1 MIQKLLS
8 ILSISFIVFALGS
21 NAAATQT
28 KDEETIPISKSKL
41 ATVNLPPGAHRI
53 NDQNL
58 PSEIKETLAKIAVSG
73 GSNVR
78 QGNSEVILWSGNY
91 AKSKGSE
98 MIKKLETVLQN
109 SGWEYEIG
117 AKQNDFVLFSLFRTA
132 PERRLLFGFF
142 VPSEDIFV
150 FALTEMI
157 RADGE
162 SVTSAENQVQEMN
175 HTSKSTDKTN
185 SSGSGLTGK
194 WSRGEGSGFI
204 DSTGKTQYK
213 AGAIY
218 SFEFFP
224 NGTVEYVYDKDVL
237 SILQC
242 RIKETSKA
250 RGTVKIEG
258 DLMTIN
264 LGAMSSVGSSSCESK
279 NNFNKTL
286 PASTIT
292 KKFKIKKMESIFR
305 PDNPVILCFDG
316 QDGDGCFERT
326 SK

>member
-1 MIQKLLS
+1 MIQKLS
-8 ILSISFIVFALGS
+8 FILSIALIVFTLGS
-21 NAAATQT
+21 NAATVQT
-28 KDEETIPISKSKL
+28 KDEETIPVSNSKL
-41 ATVNLPPGAHRI
+41 ATVNLPPGARRI
-53 NDQNL
+53 HDRSL
-58 PSEIKETLAKIAVSG
+58 PSEIKETLAKIVASG

-98 MIKKLETVLQN
+98 MIKKLETVLQT

-117 AKQNDFVLFSLFRTA
+117 TKQSDFVLFSLFRTA
-132 PERRLLFGFF
+132 PERRLLVGFF
-142 VPSEDIFV
+142 VPSEDTFV
-150 FALTEMI
+150 FAMTEMV
-157 RADGE
+157 RADNE
-162 SVTSAENQVQEMN
+162 SVAGAENQMQDMKD
-175 HTSKSTDKTN
+175 TTKSTDKTK
-185 SSGSGLTGK
+185 SSGFDLTGK

-213 AGAIY
+213 AGATY

-224 NGTVEYVYDKDVL
+224 DGTVEYVYDKDVL

-242 RIKETSKA
+242 RTKETTKA

-258 DLMTIN
+258 DSMAIN

-279 NNFNKTL
+279 DNFNKTL

-292 KKFKIKKMESIFR
+292 KKFKIKKMESLFR
-305 PDNPVILCFDG
+305 PDNPIILCFDG